1 MTKEKRAAYNRAYF
15 AKNREKLRA
24 DARKDYAANREA
36 RVAQKRAYNA
46 ANKEKVAAS
55 QKATYAKNPRKK
67 LARTASYRYGIT
79 PLQVMRIWDSPC
91 EVCGATGQIHVDHD
105 HLTGRVRGGL
115 CRNCNIALG
124 HVQESV
130 TTLRNLIKYLERGE

>member
-1 MTKEKRAAYNRAYF
+1 MTKADYNRAYY
-15 AKNREKLRA
+15 AKNRAKLRA
-24 DARKDYAANREA
+24 DAKADYDANREA
-36 RVAQKRAYNA
+36 RTAQKRAYTK
-46 ANKEKVAAS
+46 ANPEKVAAS

-79 PLQVMRIWDSPC
+79 PEQVVRIWESPC